1 MLHLRSGRVPNV
13 ILRSVATVSVR
24 LQSSTSCLPANAKDI
39 DEHEQEGTRIP
50 RKKGRPVTT
59 NLAFTIPGLSAREER
74 YLKQQ
79 VQIILKPD
87 CLTEFT
93 ADRKQ
98 HQILSPN

>member
-24 LQSSTSCLPANAKDI
+24 LQSSTSCSPANAKDL

-50 RKKGRPVTT
+50 RKGGRSVTT

-79 VQIILKPD
+79 VRIVLEPD
-87 CLTEFT
+87 CLTAFST
-93 ADRKQ
+93 DRKQ
-98 HQILSPN
+98 HQIIN